1 LDLDNP
7 ESVNIM
13 NEFAENLDIESFNT
27 MIRTM
32 NSHSGL
38 ESLRIFIERNGR
50 PFNYLTNPDLLREK
64 HNEYY
69 KEQEDVRLAEI
80 SVEEAKKLEAVEA
93 AKIARLER
101 ALKQVKFI
109 EDNECTMGEESKGVR
124 YFFLIVSE

>member
-1 LDLDNP
+1 
-7 ESVNIM
+7 M

-50 PFNYLTNPDLLREK
+50 PFNYLTNPDLLMEK

-93 AKIARLER
+93 AKSARLER

-109 EDNECTMGEESKGVR
+109 EDNECTMGEEAKGVR
-124 YFFLIVSE
+124 YIFFLVVSE

>member
-1 LDLDNP
+1 LDNP

-50 PFNYLTNPDLLREK
+50 PFNYLTNPDLLMEK

-80 SVEEAKKLEAVEA
+80 SVEEAKKLQAIEA
-93 AKIARLER
+93 AKSARLER

-109 EDNECTMGEESKGVR
+109 EDNECTIGEEAKGVR
-124 YFFLIVSE
+124 YIFFLVVSE

>member
-50 PFNYLTNPDLLREK
+50 PFNYLTNPDLLMEK

-80 SVEEAKKLEAVEA
+80 SVEEAKKLQAIEA
-93 AKIARLER
+93 AKSARLER

-109 EDNECTMGEESKGVR
+109 EDNECTMGEEAKGVR
-124 YFFLIVSE
+124 

>member
-13 NEFAENLDIESFNT
+13 NEFAENLEIESFNT

-50 PFNYLTNPDLLREK
+50 PFNYLTNPDLLMEK

-80 SVEEAKKLEAVEA
+80 SVEEAKKLQAIEA
-93 AKIARLER
+93 AKSARLER

-109 EDNECTMGEESKGVR
+109 EDNECTMGEEAKGVR
-124 YFFLIVSE
+124 